1 MAECQFIT
9 HEVVRG
15 DTLYRLAK
23 KYKTT
28 VPLILLAN
36 PGVEPYNLQIGT
48 KLKICQG
55 NQIPQRPSMDEIE
68 MASDLD
74 RRWMQYI
81 GWLKMYLN
89 SLSQP
94 VDRQRE
100 AARKTEQAAD
110 RIVDVFGVFYPDAM
124 IERLREHFAR
134 GYTLDLMSY
143 ANATNNRDT
152 MAAEQFEE
160 RIEEHAESI
169 AKLLSQYN
177 RYYNEERIEE
187 ALEEAPEVIE
197 QIVIAMRNEDNMQEF
212 SGFETLYEW
221 AGSVAAYLAEGL
233 RREFYREG

>member
-48 KLKICQG
+48 KLKICRG

-81 GWLKMYLN
+81 GWLKTYLN

-124 IERLREHFAR
+124 IENLREHFAR

-160 RIEEHAESI
+160 RIEEHAESV

-187 ALEEAPEVIE
+187 TLEEAPEVIE

-221 AGSVAAYLAEGL
+221 AGNIAAYLSEGL

>member
-23 KYKTT
+23 QYKTT

-36 PGVEPYNLQIGT
+36 PEVEPYNLQIGT
-48 KLKICQG
+48 NLRICKG
-55 NQIPQRPSMDEIE
+55 NQMMERPTMDEIE
-68 MASDLD
+68 MAGDLD

-81 GWLKMYLN
+81 GWLEMYLS

-100 AARKTEQAAD
+100 AAQKAEQAAG
-110 RIVDVFGVFYPDAM
+110 RIVDVIGVFYPEAM
-124 IERLREHFAR
+124 TERLREHFVR
-134 GYTLDLMSY
+134 GYTLDLLSY

-160 RIEEHAESI
+160 RVEEHAEAI

-177 RYYNEERIEE
+177 RFYDAERIEE

-197 QIVIAMRNEDNMQEF
+197 QIVMAMRNGDNMQEF
-212 SGFETLYEW
+212 SGVETLYEW
-221 AGSVAAYLAEGL
+221 AGPVAVYLAEGL